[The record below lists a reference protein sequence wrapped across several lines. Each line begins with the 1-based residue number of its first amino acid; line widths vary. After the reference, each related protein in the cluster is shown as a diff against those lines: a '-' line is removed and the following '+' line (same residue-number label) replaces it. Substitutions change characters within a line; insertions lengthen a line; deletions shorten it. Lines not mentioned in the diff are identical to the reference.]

1 MKAKILFRRFD
12 LFFVIACLCISNV
25 CLAQEWQIS
34 IPAEQGMNDSVLNVL
49 DAKVLNGDYKD
60 IHSLLIIKN
69 DNIVFERYYS
79 GHTQNEL
86 TQIFSATKSVT
97 SALIGIAM
105 QQGKIKSLDEKLLSF
120 FPGYTNVENLDAWK
134 KEITLRDILTMSAG
148 FEWDEYKFPLESPDN
163 PVSILAESPDW
174 IQYMLNRK
182 MANEPGTV
190 FNYTTGN
197 AILLSGILRNT
208 TGMSAEQYAK
218 ENLFNY
224 LGITDYRWGTGPN
237 GITNTGW
244 GLFLKPRDMA
254 KFGLL
259 YLHNGVW
266 NGNQVINA
274 GWIDSSISA
283 QIYVS
288 GDYNYGYQWWRLPI
302 TNLTINTATYVPASF
317 NSIAFCW
324 GYGGQFIFVIPDFKM
339 VVVSTAG
346 NMWWGDKNGID
357 MLNNYIICSVE
368 K

>member
-1 MKAKILFRRFD
+1 MKTKILFTRFV
-12 LFFVIACLCISNV
+12 LFVFISFVYISNI
-25 CLAQEWQIS
+25 CLAQDWYIS
-34 IPAEQGMNDSVLNVL
+34 TPAEQGMNDSLLNVL

-69 DNIVFERYYS
+69 DNIAFERYYS
-79 GHTQNEL
+79 GHTQDEL

-97 SALIGIAM
+97 SALIGIAI
-105 QQGKIKSLDEKLLSF
+105 QQGNIKSLDDKLLSF
-120 FPGYTNVENLDAWK
+120 FPEYFNVENLDAWK
-134 KEITLRDILTMSAG
+134 KEITLRDVLTMSAG

-163 PVSILAESPDW
+163 PVSILAESHSW
-174 IQYMLNRK
+174 IKYMLDRK
-182 MANEPGTV
+182 MSNEPGTV

-197 AILLSGILRNT
+197 AILLSGILKNT

-224 LGITDYRWGTGPN
+224 LGITDYRWQTGPD

-259 YLHNGVW
+259 YLQNGIW
-266 NGNQVINA
+266 NGKQVVSA
-274 GWIDSSISA
+274 GWIDSSTSK
-283 QIYVS
+283 QINVS
-288 GDYNYGYQWWRLPI
+288 GDFNYGYQWWMLPI
-302 TNLTINTATYVPASF
+302 KDTNGNILQAEGIK
-317 NSIAFCW
+317 FCW
-324 GYGGQFIFVIPDFKM
+324 GYGGQFIFVIPSMNM

-357 MLNNYIICSVE
+357 MLYDYIIPAV
-368 K
+368 KN